1 MAIRIPNNFR
11 WATFPPRGMTSDIGL
26 ITTTYTRKLTYGQIK
41 GIKGLLK
48 MMKRLKVSKKL
59 VDVAVNEIE
68 SNMGSP
74 GVKCTYRVRIR
85 YSE

>member
-1 MAIRIPNNFR
+1 M
-11 WATFPPRGMTSDIGL
+11 ATFPPGGSNYKVDTSL
-26 ITTTYTRKLTYGQIK
+26 ITNTYTRKLTYGQIK
-41 GIKGLLK
+41 GIKALLK

-68 SNMGSP
+68 TNMGSP